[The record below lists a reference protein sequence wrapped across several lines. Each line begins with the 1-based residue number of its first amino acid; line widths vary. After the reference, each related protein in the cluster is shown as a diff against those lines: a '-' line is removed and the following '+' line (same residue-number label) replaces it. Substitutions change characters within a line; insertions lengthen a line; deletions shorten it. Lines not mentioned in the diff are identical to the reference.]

1 MPRKGSD
8 EWLNDILNKYVKAP
22 IIVIIG
28 MAVVGILIDS
38 FAETGSA
45 FKIIFV
51 SLGGVGAV
59 GYYFWEFWQKK
70 K

>member
-1 MPRKGSD
+1 
-8 EWLNDILNKYVKAP
+8 
-22 IIVIIG
+22 

-38 FAETGSA
+38 FAETGNT